1 MDWKGFRDAFL
12 WFTELNELLSIG
24 THVVAVFMFIQG
36 AGQQGK
42 NTFSNMLPL
51 VIYATMQ

>member
-12 WFTELNELLSIG
+12 WFTELNELLSTG

-51 VIYATMQ
+51 IIYATVQ